1 MAHLVASHW
10 AARPACAIVGPPLF
24 KEALMNKLP
33 LLAAALLAPLGAL
46 AADLHVSVVDGPAA
60 STPLYVALYDSAQGY
75 ESNKTLAAQIV
86 QMNAGAARL
95 SFPGLAPGRY
105 ALRVFADENGN
116 GKLDANLMGLP
127 TERYGFS
134 NDAKGNRGAPGF
146 DAAALQLN
154 ADLQT
159 VIHLR

>member
-1 MAHLVASHW
+1 MKSS
-10 AARPACAIVGPPLF
+10 AR
-24 KEALMNKLP
+24 ALC
-33 LLAAALLAPLGAL
+33 AAALLAPLGAF
-46 AADLHVSVVDGPAA
+46 AADLSLSVVDGPATQA
-60 STPLYVALYDSAQGY
+60 TLYVALYDSAEAYAGD
-75 ESNKTLAAQIV
+75 KALAGQTVA
-86 QMNAGAARL
+86 MPAGTARL

-116 GKLDANLMGLP
+116 GKLDTNLMGMP

-134 NDAKGNRGAPGF
+134 NDAKGNRAAPGF
-146 DAAALQLN
+146 EAAAIKVE

>member
-1 MAHLVASHW
+1 
-10 AARPACAIVGPPLF
+10 
-24 KEALMNKLP
+24 MNKLS
-33 LLAAALLAPLGAL
+33 LAAAALLAPLGAP
-46 AADLHVSVVDGPAA
+46 AADLHLSVVDGPAA
-60 STPLYVALYDSAQGY
+60 PTPLYVALYDSAAGY
-75 ESNKTLAAQIV
+75 DSNKSLAAQIV
-86 QMNAGAARL
+86 QMKSSTARL

-116 GKLDANLMGLP
+116 GKLDTNLMGLP

-134 NDAKGNRGAPGF
+134 NDAKGNRAAPGF
-146 DAAALQLN
+146 DAAALQVD

>member
-1 MAHLVASHW
+1 
-10 AARPACAIVGPPLF
+10 
-24 KEALMNKLP
+24 MNKLP
-33 LLAAALLAPLGAL
+33 LLATAFLAPLVAV
-46 AADLHVSVVDGPAA
+46 AADLHVSVVDAPTA
-60 STPLYVALYDSAQGY
+60 STPLYVALYDSAQAY

-86 QMNAGAARL
+86 QTNAGAAKV

-116 GKLDANLMGLP
+116 GKLDTNLMGLP

-146 DAAALQLN
+146 EAVALPLN

-159 VIHLR
+159 LIHLR